1 MLPSV
6 KWRGFL
12 TWFLADCCSVFP
24 LCSQTQTDYVQ
35 ALLLLHPQLWSASL
49 LCFRLLKT
57 ISTFQVQIYEKKLD
71 LSSVQSRCGSKDNL
85 GHVPGGGNVSR
96 KSGRRQTGGCRPR
109 VSSCFCWM
117 HLQEAAGVHETS
129 RVSLNTSL
137 LTLPPNTD
145 RFISRDGSWAFHMWC
160 SCPSL
165 SLIILFNL
173 SDWL

>member
-1 MLPSV
+1 MWNDEVFLHGFWLTAAQCFRSV
-6 KWRGFL
+6 ARHRQTMFRP
-12 TWFLADCCSVFP
+12 CCS
-24 LCSQTQTDYVQ
+24 CIHSSG
-35 ALLLLHPQLWSASL
+35 LHHYSA
-49 LCFRLLKT
+49 FVYIRLLKT

-160 SCPSL
+160 SCPNL